1 MKVIIIAAGK
11 GKRISDKFKDIP
23 KSLIPVNGKTIFER
37 QKKAFQY
44 NKNCEFIVITGSENK
59 FKDIDAKYIQDN
71 ENEKHDILGSLMV
84 AKNYINGEIIISYSD
99 IIFERE
105 IIEQLYKTKG
115 DIVIAIDLN
124 WEKEYI
130 GRTEHPISEA
140 ENVLLDK
147 KNEILQIKKNIK
159 NKDGVVGEFVGLMK
173 MTEIGSKIFLKK
185 INRLQKN
192 HQGKF
197 HNAQSLE
204 KGYLTDMIQEMI
216 DSSIQITPMF
226 ISGKW
231 CEIDTKQDLEN
242 AIKKFK

>member
-1 MKVIIIAAGK
+1 M
-11 GKRISDKFKDIP
+11 
-23 KSLIPVNGKTIFER
+23 
-37 QKKAFQY
+37 
-44 NKNCEFIVITGSENK
+44 
-59 FKDIDAKYIQDN
+59 
-71 ENEKHDILGSLMV
+71 
-84 AKNYINGEIIISYSD
+84 
-99 IIFERE
+99 
-105 IIEQLYKTKG
+105 
-115 DIVIAIDLN
+115 
-124 WEKEYI
+124 
-130 GRTEHPISEA
+130 
-140 ENVLLDK
+140 
-147 KNEILQIKKNIK
+147 
-159 NKDGVVGEFVGLMK
+159 GEFVGLMK

>member
-1 MKVIIIAAGK
+1 
-11 GKRISDKFKDIP
+11 
-23 KSLIPVNGKTIFER
+23 
-37 QKKAFQY
+37 
-44 NKNCEFIVITGSENK
+44 VITGSENK

-84 AKNYINGEIIISYSD
+84 AKNHINGEIIISYSD

-124 WEKEYI
+124 WKKEYI
-130 GRTEHPISEA
+130 GRTEHLISEA

-147 KNEILQIKKNIK
+147 KNKILQIKKNIK
-159 NKDGVVGEFVGLMK
+159 NKEGVVGEFLGLMK

-192 HQGKF
+192 HQGEF